1 MPENMTEQKKRPG
14 RKPMTP
20 EEKAAAAETRAAEK
34 AKADSMRPEFI
45 VQYQG
50 GEIALDALAEAAK
63 ADFRTTKKRTLITG
77 LKLYVKPEDS
87 MAYYVVNE
95 KYEGKISL
103 VKTDEKPEPQ

>member
-1 MPENMTEQKKRPG
+1 MTEQEKKRPG

-50 GEIALDALAEAAK
+50 GEIALDTLAEAAK
-63 ADFRTTKKRTLITG
+63 ADFRTGKKRTLITSF
-77 LKLYVKPEDS
+77 KLYVKPEDS

-103 VKTDEKPEPQ
+103 VKTAEKQGPQ

>member
-1 MPENMTEQKKRPG
+1 MTEQEKKRPG

-20 EEKAAAAETRAAEK
+20 EEKAAAAEARAAEK

-50 GEIALDALAEAAK
+50 GEIALDVLAEAAK
-63 ADFRTTKKRTLITG
+63 ADFRTTKKRTLITS
-77 LKLYVKPEDS
+77 LKLYVKPEDG

-103 VKTDEKPEPQ
+103 VKADDKQEPQ

>member
-1 MPENMTEQKKRPG
+1 MTEQEKKRPG

-20 EEKAAAAETRAAEK
+20 AEKAAAAEARAAEK

-77 LKLYVKPEDS
+77 LKLYVKPEDG
-87 MAYYVVNE
+87 MAYYVINE

-103 VKTDEKPEPQ
+103 VKTAEKQEPQ